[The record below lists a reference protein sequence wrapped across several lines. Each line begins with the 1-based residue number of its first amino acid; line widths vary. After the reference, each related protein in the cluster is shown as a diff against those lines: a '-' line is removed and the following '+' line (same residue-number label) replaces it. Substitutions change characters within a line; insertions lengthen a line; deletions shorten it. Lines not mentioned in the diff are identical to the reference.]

1 MRQHRAGGQNGVL
14 SPATPSSGRLMST
27 IIDTFVAP
35 PCREQITLL
44 YQDEHTVLINKPAG
58 LLSLSGKI
66 RATSTPCITGW
77 YSAFRAAPRC
87 TARTSAPPA

>member
-1 MRQHRAGGQNGVL
+1 MRQHRAAGQNGVL

-44 YQDEHTVLINKPAG
+44 YQDEHLVLINKPAG
-58 LLSLSGKI
+58 LLSMASDREKL
-66 RATSTPCITGW
+66 RTAWVFLATAVLMYGFPW
-77 YSAFRAAPRC
+77 
-87 TARTSAPPA
+87 TSAPPA